1 MDPTTASWLRK
12 GGGRWGLK
20 YYANFWNSLNR
31 SIHGMMNMI
40 QYEFCTKLLNFSL
53 IHGIGGGIQASEALQ
68 IKIQAS
74 CPHNCQVGEL
84 YWCFFYI
91 ILFCVDFWSFYVI
104 SIILYY
110 LRTEVDI
117 AEINWINKKSITSIG
132 VSCDHCKEVQ
142 KLTRNIGSEF
152 LHFWNKPIQICIDIA
167 ELSLIVGCILIVS
180 AFDICRKCR
189 YWGHPLN
196 IQPGHLK
203 QLLPS
208 IKSLKMSPLNIYRK

>member
-1 MDPTTASWLRK
+1 MDTEQKDKTQKDKKLWLVDTEQKVLGELCQVMDPTTASWLRK

-68 IKIQAS
+68 IKVQTS
-74 CPHNCQVGEL
+74 CAHNCQVGEL

-91 ILFCVDFWSFYVI
+91 TLLCVDFWPFYVI

-142 KLTRNIGSEF
+142 KLTRNIGRNFCTFET
-152 LHFWNKPIQICIDIA
+152 NKFKFA
-167 ELSLIVGCILIVS
+167 
-180 AFDICRKCR
+180 
-189 YWGHPLN
+189 
-196 IQPGHLK
+196 
-203 QLLPS
+203 LL
-208 IKSLKMSPLNIYRK
+208 LQNCL

>member
-1 MDPTTASWLRK
+1 MGRE
-12 GGGRWGLK
+12 GGGIEYDSIQILYK
-20 YYANFWNSLNR
+20 TIKKNSNT
-31 SIHGMMNMI
+31 S
-40 QYEFCTKLLNFSL
+40 
-53 IHGIGGGIQASEALQ
+53 IHGIGWGIQASEALQ

-91 ILFCVDFWSFYVI
+91 TLFCVDFWSFYVI

-117 AEINWINKKSITSIG
+117 AEIKWINKKSITSIG

-142 KLTRNIGSEF
+142 MLTRKIWSEF
-152 LHFWNKPIQICIDIA
+152 FTFETTQF
-167 ELSLIVGCILIVS
+167 ELNLYCRILGCILIVS

-208 IKSLKMSPLNIYRK
+208 IKSLKMSPLNIQYAVSVFHALPSSSA